1 MNITTLR
8 RTAKMKLLS
17 RKRRANISIMV
28 AVFCMAF
35 LVFCAFGVDMAYV
48 TLNRAKLQRAAET
61 TALASIA
68 EYKNSAQDKSE
79 DFFKLFKSKIDVLK
93 NAQIESVEYKD
104 GEDNSKKVKIS
115 AKLVSPTFFLRFAGV
130 GKINIKANSYA
141 QAYEEIIKNKT
152 SGDTIELENQLTDK
166 NGNDIK
172 IETANLPEGYF
183 IFAGIKNND
192 GVIMWSDIGCK
203 ADSTSTIEQVWSS
216 QYNLINVN
224 NTYFDLSKTCEPNID
239 TNIVSYLRLYRA
251 KFTEEHDYSFT
262 IRILNNV
269 KLITKNDF

>member
-1 MNITTLR
+1 
-8 RTAKMKLLS
+8 MKLLS

-48 TLNRAKLQRAAET
+48 TLNRAKLQRAVET

-68 EYKNSAQDKSE
+68 EYKNSTQDKSE

-203 ADSTSTIEQVWSS
+203 ADSTRTLEQIGSS
-216 QYNLINVN
+216 QYNLISTN

-251 KFTEEHDYSFT
+251 KFAEEHDYSFT